1 MYMSKQSYSAQEGLG
16 YLGEDLLIQGTVH
29 SEKKIVVSCT
39 VEGSIHGDEEIIVS
53 EKGDVNG
60 KIEGNVV
67 VVAGKINGD
76 MLVHERLEV
85 NSTANLHG
93 EVHVPSGQLLIQE
106 GAYMEGQCITS
117 KNKQTAKQLTS

>member
-1 MYMSKQSYSAQEGLG
+1 MSKQYYSAQDGLG
-16 YLGEDLLIQGTVH
+16 YLGEDLLIQGTVYT
-29 SEKKIVVSCT
+29 EKKIVVSCT
-39 VEGSIHGDEEIIVS
+39 LEGSIHGDQEIIVS
-53 EKGDVNG
+53 ETGNVNG

-106 GAYMEGQCITS
+106 GAYIEGQCITS
-117 KNKQTAKQLTS
+117 KDKHTTKQLVP

>member
-1 MYMSKQSYSAQEGLG
+1 MSKQYSSAQDGLG

-29 SEKKIVVSCT
+29 TEKKIVVSCT
-39 VEGSIHGDEEIIVS
+39 LEGSIHGDQEIIVS
-53 EKGDVNG
+53 ESGNVNG

-117 KNKQTAKQLTS
+117 KDKHTTKQLAS

>member
-1 MYMSKQSYSAQEGLG
+1 MTKQYNSAQEGLG

-29 SEKKIVVSCT
+29 SERKMVVSCT
-39 VEGSIHGDEEIIVS
+39 VEGSLHGDQEIIVS
-53 EKGDVNG
+53 EKGNVNG
-60 KIEGNVV
+60 KIEGNIV

-117 KNKQTAKQLTS
+117 KDKRNIKQLAT

>member
-1 MYMSKQSYSAQEGLG
+1 MSNQHYSAQKGLG

-39 VEGSIHGDEEIIVS
+39 VEGSLHGDQEIIVS
-53 EKGDVNG
+53 ETGNVSG

-67 VVAGKINGD
+67 VVAGKVNGD

-85 NSTANLHG
+85 NSTANLLG

-106 GAYMEGQCITS
+106 GAYLEGQCITS
-117 KNKQTAKQLTS
+117 ENKETAKQLTS

>member
-1 MYMSKQSYSAQEGLG
+1 MSNQYYSEQKGLG

-29 SEKKIVVSCT
+29 SENKIVVSCT
-39 VEGSIHGDEEIIVS
+39 VEVSLHGDQEIIVS
-53 EKGDVNG
+53 EKGNVNG

-117 KNKQTAKQLTS
+117 KNKQTTKQLTS

>member
-1 MYMSKQSYSAQEGLG
+1 MSKQSDSVQEGLG

-29 SEKKIVVSCT
+29 SEKKIVVSGT
-39 VEGSIHGDEEIIVS
+39 VEGFLHGDQEIIVS
-53 EKGDVNG
+53 EKGNVNG

-67 VVAGKINGD
+67 VIAGKIKGD

>member
-1 MYMSKQSYSAQEGLG
+1 M
-16 YLGEDLLIQGTVH
+16 LIQGTVH
-29 SEKKIVVSCT
+29 TENKLIVSCT
-39 VEGSIHGDEEIIVS
+39 LEGSLHGDQEIIVS
-53 EKGDVNG
+53 ETGNVNG

-85 NSTANLHG
+85 NSTANLQG
-93 EVHVPSGQLLIQE
+93 EINVPSGQLLIQE

-117 KNKQTAKQLTS
+117 KDKYTTKQLAS

>member
-1 MYMSKQSYSAQEGLG
+1 MSKHYHSTHEGLG

-39 VEGSIHGDEEIIVS
+39 VEGSLSGDQEIIVS
-53 EKGDVNG
+53 EKGHING
-60 KIEGNVV
+60 KIEGNGVI
-67 VVAGKINGD
+67 VAGKINGD

-106 GAYMEGQCITS
+106 GAYMEGQCFT
-117 KNKQTAKQLTS
+117 

>member
-1 MYMSKQSYSAQEGLG
+1 MSNQYYSAQKGIG
-16 YLGEDLLIQGTVH
+16 YLGEDLFIQGTVH
-29 SEKKIVVSCT
+29 SETKIVVSCT
-39 VEGSIHGDEEIIVS
+39 VEGSLYGDQEIIVS
-53 EKGDVNG
+53 EKGNVNG

-106 GAYMEGQCITS
+106 GAYMEGQCTTS
-117 KNKQTAKQLTS
+117 KNKQTTKQLTS

>member
-1 MYMSKQSYSAQEGLG
+1 MANQYYSAQKGLG
-16 YLGEDLLIQGTVH
+16 YLGEDLFIQGTVH

-39 VEGSIHGDEEIIVS
+39 VEGSLHGDQEIIVS
-53 EKGDVNG
+53 ETGNVSG

-67 VVAGKINGD
+67 VVAGKVNGD

-85 NSTANLHG
+85 NSTANLLG

-106 GAYMEGQCITS
+106 GAHLEGQCITS
-117 KNKQTAKQLTS
+117 ENKETTKQLTS

>member
-1 MYMSKQSYSAQEGLG
+1 MSKQYYTTQEALG
-16 YLGEDLLIQGTVH
+16 YLGQDLLIQGTVH
-29 SEKKIVVSCT
+29 TENKLIVSCT
-39 VEGSIHGDEEIIVS
+39 LEGSLHGDQEIIVS
-53 EKGDVNG
+53 ETGNVNG

-85 NSTANLHG
+85 SSTANLQG
-93 EVHVPSGQLLIQE
+93 EINVPSGQLLIQE

-117 KNKQTAKQLTS
+117 KDKYTTKQLAS

>member
-1 MYMSKQSYSAQEGLG
+1 MSKQSYSAQEGLG

-39 VEGSIHGDEEIIVS
+39 VEGSLHGDQEIIVS
-53 EKGDVNG
+53 EKGNVNG

-76 MLVHERLEV
+76 MLGHERLEV

>member
-1 MYMSKQSYSAQEGLG
+1 MSKQYYPAQEGIG

-39 VEGSIHGDEEIIVS
+39 LEGSLHGDQEIIVS
-53 EKGDVNG
+53 EKGNVNG
-60 KIEGNVV
+60 KIEGSVV

-85 NSTANLHG
+85 NSSANLHG
-93 EVHVPSGQLLIQE
+93 EVHVPSGQLLIHE

-117 KNKQTAKQLTS
+117 KDKHTTKQLAS

>member
-1 MYMSKQSYSAQEGLG
+1 MFL
-16 YLGEDLLIQGTVH
+16 
-29 SEKKIVVSCT
+29 SEKNIVLSCT
-39 VEGSIHGDEEIIVS
+39 VDGSFLGDQEIIVS
-53 EKGDVNG
+53 EKGNVNG

-117 KNKQTAKQLTS
+117 KNKQTTKQLTS

>member
-1 MYMSKQSYSAQEGLG
+1 M
-16 YLGEDLLIQGTVH
+16 GEDLLIQGTVH
-29 SEKKIVVSCT
+29 SEKKIVVNCT
-39 VEGSIHGDEEIIVS
+39 VEGSLHGDQEIIVS
-53 EKGDVNG
+53 EKGNVNG

-67 VVAGKINGD
+67 VVAGKVNGA

-93 EVHVPSGQLLIQE
+93 EVHVPSGQLLIHE

-117 KNKQTAKQLTS
+117 KNKQTTKQLTS

>member
-1 MYMSKQSYSAQEGLG
+1 MSNQSYSAKEGLG
-16 YLGEDLLIQGTVH
+16 YLGEDLLIQGNVH
-29 SEKKIVVSCT
+29 SEKKIVVNCT
-39 VEGSIHGDEEIIVS
+39 VEGSLHGDQEIIVS
-53 EKGDVNG
+53 EKGNVNG

-106 GAYMEGQCITS
+106 GAYIEGQCITS
-117 KNKQTAKQLTS
+117 KNKQAAKQLTS

>member
-1 MYMSKQSYSAQEGLG
+1 MI
-16 YLGEDLLIQGTVH
+16 IQGTVH

-39 VEGSIHGDEEIIVS
+39 VEGSLHGDQEIIVS
-53 EKGDVNG
+53 EKGNVNG

-85 NSTANLHG
+85 NSTANLNG
-93 EVHVPSGQLLIQE
+93 EVHVPSGQLLIHE
-106 GAYMEGQCITS
+106 GALWKVNVLPQKINM
-117 KNKQTAKQLTS
+117 L

>member
-1 MYMSKQSYSAQEGLG
+1 MSKQSYSPQEGLG

-29 SEKKIVVSCT
+29 SEKKIVVNCT
-39 VEGSIHGDEEIIVS
+39 VEGSLQGDQEIIVS
-53 EKGDVNG
+53 EKGNVNG

-106 GAYMEGQCITS
+106 GAYIEGQCITS
-117 KNKQTAKQLTS
+117 KNKQTTKQLAS

>member
-1 MYMSKQSYSAQEGLG
+1 MTKQYNSTQESLG

-29 SEKKIVVSCT
+29 SEKKMIVRCT
-39 VEGSIHGDEEIIVS
+39 VEGSLHGDQEIVIS
-53 EKGDVNG
+53 ETGNING

-67 VVAGKINGD
+67 VVSGKINGD

-85 NSTANLHG
+85 NSTANLNG

-117 KNKQTAKQLTS
+117 KDKHNTKQLTS

>member
-1 MYMSKQSYSAQEGLG
+1 MSNQYYSAQKGLG

-39 VEGSIHGDEEIIVS
+39 VEGSLHGDQEIIVS
-53 EKGDVNG
+53 ETGNVSG

-67 VVAGKINGD
+67 VVAGKVNGD

-85 NSTANLHG
+85 NSTANLLG

-106 GAYMEGQCITS
+106 GAYLEGQCITS
-117 KNKQTAKQLTS
+117 KNKQTTKQLAP

>member
-1 MYMSKQSYSAQEGLG
+1 MSKQYYSAQDGLG
-16 YLGEDLLIQGTVH
+16 YLGEDLLIQGTVYT
-29 SEKKIVVSCT
+29 EKKIVVSCT
-39 VEGSIHGDEEIIVS
+39 LEGSIHGDQEIIVS
-53 EKGDVNG
+53 ETGNVNG

-85 NSTANLHG
+85 KSTANLHG

-106 GAYMEGQCITS
+106 GAYIEGQCITS
-117 KNKQTAKQLTS
+117 KDKHTTKQLVP

>member
-1 MYMSKQSYSAQEGLG
+1 MSKEYYSAQEGLG
-16 YLGEDLLIQGTVH
+16 YLGEDLLIQGTIH
-29 SEKKIVVSCT
+29 TEKKIIVSCT
-39 VEGSIHGDEEIIVS
+39 VEGSLHGDQEIIIS
-53 EKGDVNG
+53 KTANING

-85 NSTANLHG
+85 NSTANLRG

-117 KNKQTAKQLTS
+117 KDKHAKQLAS

>member
-1 MYMSKQSYSAQEGLG
+1 MSNQYYSAQKGLG

-39 VEGSIHGDEEIIVS
+39 VEGSLHGDQEIIVS
-53 EKGDVNG
+53 ETGNVSG

-67 VVAGKINGD
+67 VVAGKVNGD

-85 NSTANLHG
+85 NSTANLLG

-106 GAYMEGQCITS
+106 GAYLECQFITLE
-117 KNKQTAKQLTS
+117 NKETTKQLTS

>member
-1 MYMSKQSYSAQEGLG
+1 MSKQYYSAQDGLG

-29 SEKKIVVSCT
+29 TQKKIVVSCT
-39 VEGSIHGDEEIIVS
+39 LEGSIHGDQEIIVS
-53 EKGDVNG
+53 ETGNVNG

-85 NSTANLHG
+85 KSTANLHG

-106 GAYMEGQCITS
+106 GAYIEGQCITS
-117 KNKQTAKQLTS
+117 KDKHTTKQLVP

>member
-1 MYMSKQSYSAQEGLG
+1 MSKHSYSAQKGLG

-29 SEKKIVVSCT
+29 SENKIVVSCT
-39 VEGSIHGDEEIIVS
+39 VEGSLHGDQEIIVS
-53 EKGDVNG
+53 ETGNVSG

-67 VVAGKINGD
+67 VVAGKVNGD

-85 NSTANLHG
+85 NSSANLHG

-117 KNKQTAKQLTS
+117 KNKQTTKQLAS

>member
-1 MYMSKQSYSAQEGLG
+1 MSKQYYSAQDGLG
-16 YLGEDLLIQGTVH
+16 YLGEDLLIQGTVQT
-29 SEKKIVVSCT
+29 EKKIVVSCT
-39 VEGSIHGDEEIIVS
+39 LEGSIHGDQEIIVS
-53 EKGDVNG
+53 ETGNING

-106 GAYMEGQCITS
+106 GAYIEGQCITS
-117 KNKQTAKQLTS
+117 KDKHTTKQLAP

>member
-1 MYMSKQSYSAQEGLG
+1 MKICIFRERF
-16 YLGEDLLIQGTVH
+16 IPK
-29 SEKKIVVSCT
+29 KKIVVSCT
-39 VEGSIHGDEEIIVS
+39 VEGSLHGDQEIIVS

-93 EVHVPSGQLLIQE
+93 EVNVPSGQLLIQE

-117 KNKQTAKQLTS
+117 KNKQPVKQLTS

>member
-1 MYMSKQSYSAQEGLG
+1 MSNQYYSAQKGLG
-16 YLGEDLLIQGTVH
+16 YLGEDLLIQGTVF

-39 VEGSIHGDEEIIVS
+39 VEGSLHGDQEIIVS
-53 EKGDVNG
+53 ETGNVSG

-67 VVAGKINGD
+67 VVAGKVNGD

-85 NSTANLHG
+85 NSTANLLG

-106 GAYMEGQCITS
+106 GAYLEGQCITS
-117 KNKQTAKQLTS
+117 ENKETTKQLTS

>member
-1 MYMSKQSYSAQEGLG
+1 MSKQNYSPQEGLG

-29 SEKKIVVSCT
+29 TEKKIVVSCT
-39 VEGSIHGDEEIIVS
+39 VEGSLHSDQEIIVS
-53 EKGDVNG
+53 ETGNVNG

-117 KNKQTAKQLTS
+117 KDKNAKKQLAS

>member
-1 MYMSKQSYSAQEGLG
+1 MSNQYYSAQKGLG

-39 VEGSIHGDEEIIVS
+39 VEGSLHGDQEIIVS
-53 EKGDVNG
+53 ETGNVSG

-67 VVAGKINGD
+67 VVAGKVNGD

-85 NSTANLHG
+85 NSTANLLG
-93 EVHVPSGQLLIQE
+93 EVHVPSGQLLIHE
-106 GAYMEGQCITS
+106 GAYLEGQCITS
-117 KNKQTAKQLTS
+117 KNKETTKQLTS

>member
-1 MYMSKQSYSAQEGLG
+1 MSNQYYSEQKGLG

-29 SEKKIVVSCT
+29 SENKIVVNCT
-39 VEGSIHGDEEIIVS
+39 VEGSLHGDQEIIVS
-53 EKGDVNG
+53 ETGNVSG

-67 VVAGKINGD
+67 VVAGKVNGD

-85 NSTANLHG
+85 NSTANLLG

-106 GAYMEGQCITS
+106 GAYLEGQCITS
-117 KNKQTAKQLTS
+117 ENKETTKQLTS

>member
-1 MYMSKQSYSAQEGLG
+1 MSNQYYSEQKGLG
-16 YLGEDLLIQGTVH
+16 YLGEDLLIQGTGH
-29 SEKKIVVSCT
+29 SENKIVVSCT
-39 VEGSIHGDEEIIVS
+39 VEGSLHGDQEIIVS
-53 EKGDVNG
+53 ETGNVTG

-67 VVAGKINGD
+67 VVAGKVNGD

-106 GAYMEGQCITS
+106 GAFMEGQCITS
-117 KNKQTAKQLTS
+117 KNKQTAKQLTF